1 MTLLIT
7 SDVQSGK
14 LTTPNATVT
23 TIVTFPLQA
32 DPSSGV
38 ARARIFAKKQGTDD
52 AHQWSVVV
60 GFHKDS
66 TGALIVSGALVNLLS
81 QASTLA
87 AALWTVNADDDGS
100 GNLIFT
106 VKGAASTSVDWGCY
120 AEVEYLFQQ

>member
-1 MTLLIT
+1 MLIT
-7 SDVQSGK
+7 NDIQSGK

-23 TIVTFPLQA
+23 TIVTFNMQP

-52 AHQWSVVV
+52 AHQWSVTV

-66 TGALIVSGALVNLLS
+66 SGVLNVSGALVSLLS
-81 QASTLA
+81 QSSTLA
-87 AALWTVNADDDGS
+87 AALWSVGADDDGS

-120 AEVEYLFQQ
+120 AEVEYLFQS